1 MIESRLLQILFILM
15 EKGSVTAPDLAE
27 IFEVSART
35 IYRDIDALSAAGIPV
50 YAVRGL
56 DYEMNYSIN
65 YDRRFFQEMLSK

>member
-27 IFEVSART
+27 KFEVSART

-50 YAVRGL
+50 YAVSEEKVAESLFKRI
-56 DYEMNYSIN
+56 MS
-65 YDRRFFQEMLSK
+65 